1 MAKQKKIMDI
11 HEGRTHL
18 VVIRDNVARHNPY
31 RIYLIISPT
40 GAPVRKRQLIQYA
53 DFMSVLYFL
62 RDFFLYGLDAMC
74 YSEMREWIKQ
84 RTI

>member
-1 MAKQKKIMDI
+1 MVKQKKIMDI

-18 VVIRDNVARHNPY
+18 VVIRDNTTQRNPY
-31 RIYLIISPT
+31 HVYLVISPT
-40 GAPVRKRQLIQYA
+40 GAPIRKRQLIQYG
-53 DFMSVLYFL
+53 DFMSVLCFL